1 MNNIRAYANDL
12 LEFFHQRYKLQ
23 NKPTIIFL
31 QDKQNS
37 MKPFGKTAFYD
48 PAEESITVYT
58 TGRHM
63 KDCLRSL
70 AHELV
75 HHLQNERG
83 DLMGMGAAVPGYA
96 QKNPHMR
103 EMEREAYE
111 KGNMCFRDFEDRL
124 KNPLDE
130 TNYKDKDTKG
140 EQKMSYKN
148 WRDKEFGEMLMDKWG
163 YKPKEKSFLNEAQ
176 GTASLTKADYK
187 TAQLEE
193 APDELDE
200 EEKEDAIA
208 EAHPQST
215 ESKEAVLED
224 LDESALRDAVRDI
237 LAEMS
242 KDN

>member
-1 MNNIRAYANDL
+1 MNNIKMYADDL
-12 LEFFHQRYKLQ
+12 LEFFHQRHKLQ
-23 NKPTIIFL
+23 NKPTIIFA

-37 MKPFGKTAFYD
+37 MKPFGKTAHYD
-48 PAEESITVYT
+48 PAEMSITVYT

-83 DLMGMGAAVPGYA
+83 DLMGMGATTPGYA
-96 QKNPHMR
+96 QKDLHMR

-111 KGNMCFRDFEDRL
+111 KGNMAFRDFEDSRKKQL
-124 KNPLDE
+124 GE

-148 WRDKEFGEMLMDKWG
+148 WRTKEFGEMLMDKWG
-163 YKPKEKSFLNEAQ
+163 YKPKEKSFLSEGM
-176 GTASLTKADYK
+176 GTYDLSNADYK

-193 APDELDE
+193 APEELDE

-215 ESKEAVLED
+215 EAKEAVLED

-237 LAEMS
+237 LEEMN

>member
-1 MNNIRAYANDL
+1 MNDIRTYADDL

-23 NKPTIIFL
+23 NKPTIIFT
-31 QDKQNS
+31 QDKKNS
-37 MKPFGKTAFYD
+37 MKPFGKTAHYD
-48 PAEESITVYT
+48 PANESITVFV

-70 AHELV
+70 SHELV

-83 DLMGMGAAVPGYA
+83 DLVSMGPTGPGYA
-96 QKNPHMR
+96 QKDPHMR

-111 KGNMCFRDFEDRL
+111 KGNMVFRDFEDTIKKQL
-124 KNPLDE
+124 GE

-148 WRDKEFGEMLMDKWG
+148 WRTKEFGEMLMDKWG
-163 YKPKEKSFLNEAQ
+163 YKPKEKSFLSEGMATYDLSN
-176 GTASLTKADYK
+176 ADYK

-193 APDELDE
+193 APEELDE
-200 EEKEDAIA
+200 EEKEDALA
-208 EAHPQST
+208 EAHPMSPEAKEST
-215 ESKEAVLED
+215 LEGIDEA
-224 LDESALRDAVRDI
+224 ALRDAVRDI

>member
-1 MNNIRAYANDL
+1 MKFKQAFKELYQDAKEKYNIQQAS
-12 LEFFHQRYKLQ
+12 KL
-23 NKPTIIFL
+23 IL
-31 QDKQNS
+31 RQDKDNA
-37 MKPFGKTAFYD
+37 KKLFGRTAYYM
-48 PAEESITVYT
+48 PSEQKIVLYT
-58 TGRHM
+58 MGRHP
-63 KDCLRSL
+63 KDVLRSY

-83 DLMGMGAAVPGYA
+83 DLMSMGPTGPGYA
-96 QKNPHMR
+96 QKDPHMR

-111 KGNMCFRDFEDRL
+111 KGNMCFRDFEDSL
-124 KNPLDE
+124 KNRLEE

-148 WRDKEFGEMLMDKWG
+148 WRSKEFGEMLMDKWG
-163 YKPKEKSFLNEAQ
+163 YKPKEKSFLNEGM
-176 GTASLTKADYK
+176 GTYNLSNADYA

-193 APDELDE
+193 APEELDE
-200 EEKEDAIA
+200 EEKEDALA
-208 EAHPQST
+208 EAHPMSA
-215 ESKEAVLED
+215 EAKEAVLED

>member
-1 MNNIRAYANDL
+1 MNNIKTYANDL

-23 NKPTIIFL
+23 NKPTIIFA
-31 QDKQNS
+31 QDKENS
-37 MKPFGKTAFYD
+37 MKPFGKTAHYD
-48 PAEESITVYT
+48 PAEQSITVYT

-83 DLMGMGAAVPGYA
+83 DLMGTGQTTPGYA
-96 QKNPHMR
+96 QKDPHMR

-124 KNPLDE
+124 KNRLDE

-148 WRDKEFGEMLMDKWG
+148 WRSKEFGEMLMDKWG
-163 YKPKEKSFLNEAQ
+163 YKPKEKSFLNEGM
-176 GTASLTKADYK
+176 GTYDLSDADYK

-193 APDELDE
+193 APEELDE
-200 EEKEDAIA
+200 EEKEDALA
-208 EAHPQST
+208 EAHPMSA
-215 ESKEAVLED
+215 EAKEAVLED

-237 LAEMS
+237 LEEMN

>member
-1 MNNIRAYANDL
+1 MKNIRTYANDL
-12 LEFFHQRYKLQ
+12 LEFFHQRYKLN
-23 NKPTIIFL
+23 NKPTIIFV

-37 MKPFGKTAFYD
+37 MKPFGKTAHYD

-58 TGRHM
+58 TGRHI

-83 DLMGMGAAVPGYA
+83 DLMSMGPTGPVYA
-96 QKNPHMR
+96 QKDPHMR

-124 KNPLDE
+124 KNRLDE

-148 WRDKEFGEMLMDKWG
+148 WRSKEFGEMLMDKWG
-163 YKPKEKSFLNEAQ
+163 YKPKEKSFLSEGMATYDLSN
-176 GTASLTKADYK
+176 ADYA

-193 APDELDE
+193 APEELDE
-200 EEKEDAIA
+200 EEREDALA
-208 EAHPQST
+208 EAHPMST
-215 ESKEAVLED
+215 EAKEEVLED

>member
-1 MNNIRAYANDL
+1 MNNIRTYADDL
-12 LEFFHQRYKLQ
+12 LQFFHQRYHLQ
-23 NKPTIIFL
+23 NKPTIVFA
-31 QDKQNS
+31 QDKKNS
-37 MKPFGKTAFYD
+37 LKPLGKTAHYD
-48 PAEESITVYT
+48 PVEQSITVYT
-58 TGRHM
+58 TGRHI

-83 DLMGMGAAVPGYA
+83 DLLGAGPTVPGYA
-96 QKNPHMR
+96 QKDPHMR

-124 KNPLDE
+124 KNRLEE

-148 WRDKEFGEMLMDKWG
+148 WRSKEFGEMLMDKWG
-163 YKPKEKSFLNEAQ
+163 YKPKEKSFLSEGMATYDLSN
-176 GTASLTKADYK
+176 ADYK

-193 APDELDE
+193 APEELDE

>member
-1 MNNIRAYANDL
+1 MNNIKTYANDL
-12 LEFFHQRYKLQ
+12 LEFFHQRHKLQ
-23 NKPTIIFL
+23 NKPTIIFA

-37 MKPFGKTAFYD
+37 MKPFGKTAHYD
-48 PAEESITVYT
+48 PADQCITVYT

-83 DLMGMGAAVPGYA
+83 DLMGMGATTPGYA
-96 QKNPHMR
+96 QKDPHMR
-103 EMEREAYE
+103 KMEKEAFLI
-111 KGNMCFRDFEDRL
+111 GNMCFRDFEDRL

-148 WRDKEFGEMLMDKWG
+148 WRSKEFGEMLMDKWG

-176 GTASLTKADYK
+176 GTASLTNADYA
-187 TAQLEE
+187 TGELQE
-193 APDELDE
+193 APEELDE
-200 EEKEDAIA
+200 EETEDALA
-208 EAHPQST
+208 EAHPMST
-215 ESKEAVLED
+215 EAKEEVLED
-224 LDESALRDAVRDI
+224 LEESALRDAVRDMI
-237 LAEMS
+237 SEMLKS
-242 KDN
+242 E